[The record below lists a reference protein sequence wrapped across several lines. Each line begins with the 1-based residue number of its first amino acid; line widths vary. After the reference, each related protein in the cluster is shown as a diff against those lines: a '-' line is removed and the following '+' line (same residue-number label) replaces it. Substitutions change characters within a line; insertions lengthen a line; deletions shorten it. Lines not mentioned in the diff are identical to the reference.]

1 MKKVLVIVL
10 VIAMSAALFG
20 CGSASPSDVVDTY
33 LGALKAQ
40 DADTVAKVYSGDSG
54 ADLLS
59 DVTESDEFPEEI
71 SSDFTDM
78 MLSFDYSLS
87 NEQISGD
94 SATVDVTIGTYD
106 FGSMFKSVIGDYFT
120 KAFGM
125 AFSGASEDEMEQV
138 LVDLFA
144 EKIAEM
150 KEGEHDFEATATI
163 SLSKVDG
170 EWKINAID
178 DDSDFINC
186 LTGDMTSALTDISDS
201 FDME

>member
-40 DADTVAKVYSGDSG
+40 DADTVAKVYSGNSG
-54 ADLLS
+54 SDLLS
-59 DVTESDEFPEEI
+59 DVADSEEFPDEI

-78 MLSFDYSLS
+78 ILSFDYALA
-87 NEQISGD
+87 NEQINGD
-94 SATVDVTIGTYD
+94 TATVDVVFKTYD

-120 KAFGM
+120 KAIGM

-138 LVDLFA
+138 LVDLFSG
-144 EKIAEM
+144 KLAEM

-170 EWKINAID
+170 EWKIDEID
-178 DDSDFINC
+178 DESDFFDC
-186 LTGDMTSALTDISDS
+186 LTGGIISAVTDISDS
-201 FDME
+201 FNME